1 MTEIKAGTGTS
12 RNTGETK
19 EIACSQAHY
28 KPLNAACGNRKSSA
42 RPPSSVRCR
51 GTLTPLNVSEGRG
64 AMTCLRRIR
73 TQAKTWGVTGEGS

>member
-28 KPLNAACGNRKSSA
+28 KPLNAACGNRKGSA
-42 RPPSSVRCR
+42 RPPPPIVCEVQRDSHTSECVRR
-51 GTLTPLNVSEGRG
+51 KWSHDLLEKN
-64 AMTCLRRIR
+64 
-73 TQAKTWGVTGEGS
+73 